1 MRLRL
6 KNPDL
11 RLIVALPYPGCDS
24 RWSANWRR
32 QYADV
37 LKSADL
43 VKAISPA
50 YSMASFQKRDEWLVE
65 QSSRVIAVYDGVY
78 CGTKNTSGFTV
89 KYGIGVEYSGLD

>member
-1 MRLRL
+1 MRIRR

-37 LKSADL
+37 LKAADL

-50 YSMASFQKRDEWLVE
+50 YSMASFQKRDEWLVD
-65 QSSRVIAVYDGVY
+65 QSSRVIGVYDGVSG
-78 CGTKNTSGFTV
+78 GTKNTIEYDVRCGV
-89 KYGIGVEYSGLD
+89 KVEYV